1 MRAVA
6 VYNMKGGVGKTTASV
21 NLSYLAA
28 AAGQRVLLWDLDPQA
43 ASSFAFRVRPRVAGF
58 SKKSLESG
66 GELGAAI
73 KQTDY
78 HNLDLL
84 PADFAY
90 RKLDRILD
98 DIGKPERVFPALLDR
113 LGRDYDVVFL
123 DCPAGFSLLTQGVF
137 AAADMMLVPTIPTVL
152 SLRTI
157 VRLIKCADR
166 CDSPAELAAFFS
178 MVDRRK
184 GPHRRACEWS
194 MEHHELF
201 LSGQI
206 PYAGV
211 VEQMAVRRLPL
222 PVFAARDSATTAFA
236 QIWMEL
242 QTRLPRRGRQ
252 RAPSQERWVRMRQ
265 DVESLINELETMGG
279 QEAPTSRQS
288 PAAAMSARRDD
299 NACVVHRFD
308 TEQRDLQR
316 GGRVLELLER
326 QGHTFVVAA
335 PSGSD
340 GRANLTRA
348 HAQIDNSWAVQILS
362 GQMSPL
368 AALERRLGSPGPPLI
383 EDVRALIGGRRLQR
397 IDSHWARQTGTDP
410 FECRVPDA
418 PTGLSAVRLQGDPE
432 RVARHDDRRILVR
445 RTATSHRE
453 AVGMSPK
460 FGR

>member
-1 MRAVA
+1 MRTVA
-6 VYNMKGGVGKTTASV
+6 VYNMKGGVGKTTTAV

-66 GELGAAI
+66 EELCAAV

-98 DIGKPERVFPALLDR
+98 DIGKPERLLPALLDR

-123 DCPAGFSLLTQGVF
+123 DCPAGFSLLMDGVL
-137 AAADMMLVPTIPTVL
+137 AAADVMLVPTIPTVL
-152 SLRTI
+152 SLRMI

-166 CDSPAELAAFFS
+166 CDSPVELAAFFS

-184 GPHRRACEWS
+184 VLHRRACECS
-194 MEHHELF
+194 VAHQELF

-206 PYAGV
+206 PYASI
-211 VEQMAVRRLPL
+211 VEQMAVRRMPL
-222 PVFAARDSATTAFA
+222 PVFAAGDPATSAFA
-236 QIWMEL
+236 GIWMEL
-242 QTRLPRRGRQ
+242 QARLPRRGRQ
-252 RAPSQERWVRMRQ
+252 RSPAPDQWAHMRQ
-265 DVESLINELETMGG
+265 EVESLITELEAMGG
-279 QEAPTSRQS
+279 EAPTSRQP
-288 PAAAMSARRDD
+288 PAANMGDSRDD

-316 GGRVLELLER
+316 GGRLLELLER
-326 QGHTFVVAA
+326 QGNTFVVAA
-335 PSGSD
+335 PSGSND
-340 GRANLTRA
+340 HASMTRA
-348 HAQIDNSWAVQILS
+348 QAQIDSSWAVQILS

-397 IDSHWARQTGTDP
+397 IDSRLARQTGS
-410 FECRVPDA
+410 E
-418 PTGLSAVRLQGDPE
+418 Q
-432 RVARHDDRRILVR
+432 DDRRILVHR
-445 RTATSHRE
+445 PATSHRK
-453 AVGMSPK
+453 AVGMSSK
-460 FGR
+460 FAR